1 MQEAQYALVS
11 SIFTL
16 GGLIGALSSGPIST
30 SYGRL
35 VAMRLTTIFFILG
48 SAFEALAPSIAVIIT
63 GRLLSG
69 VGAGAAVVVV
79 PIYISEIAPP
89 QERGIFGVM
98 TQITLN
104 VGILMT
110 QVLGYYLSSGS
121 SWRII
126 LAVGSG
132 LGLLQIAALSFAPE
146 SPAWTAANKDPR
158 DAIRTLQR
166 MRGKGHDVNEE
177 VATWDVDISGDDD
190 GERAGLLSQPI
201 RRPHEESSS
210 GKGTPHVGIFQVIRD
225 PFYRPA
231 IVAVVGTMVAQQ
243 LCGINSVM
251 MYSVSLLSDLF
262 PSSAALLTIF
272 ISVVNIV
279 ITVACAPFPDLLGRK
294 RAILISVTGMGFSSL
309 ALAFSLLYGVKVLSA
324 IAVVSFVACFAAG
337 LGPIPFML
345 ASELVGQEARGATQS
360 WALGANW
367 VATFFVAQ
375 FFPIIN
381 KALGGRGWVYFIF
394 AALALLSATFIA
406 WFVPETK
413 GKRDADE
420 VWGRERRVD

>member
-1 MQEAQYALVS
+1 M
-11 SIFTL
+11 
-16 GGLIGALSSGPIST
+16 
-30 SYGRL
+30 
-35 VAMRLTTIFFILG
+35 
-48 SAFEALAPSIAVIIT
+48 

-79 PIYISEIAPP
+79 PIYISEVAPP

-98 TQITLN
+98 TQISINL
-104 VGILMT
+104 GILMT
-110 QVLGYYLSSGS
+110 QVLGYYLSSGAT
-121 SWRII
+121 WRII
-126 LAVGSG
+126 LAVGCG
-132 LGLLQIAALSFAPE
+132 LGLLQIAALVFTPE
-146 SPAWTAANKDPR
+146 TPAWVAANRNPR
-158 DAIRTLQR
+158 TAVRTLQR
-166 MRGKGHDVNEE
+166 MRGKHHDINDE
-177 VATWDVDISGDDD
+177 VATWDVIVPEDD
-190 GERAGLLSQPI
+190 GERAGLLSQPT
-201 RRPHEESSS
+201 RRPHDESSSS
-210 GKGTPHVGIFQVIRD
+210 GKTTPHVGIFQVIRD

-279 ITVACAPFPDLLGRK
+279 ITVACAPLPDFLGRK
-294 RAILISVTGMGFSSL
+294 KAILVSVTGMGFSSL

-324 IAVVSFVACFAAG
+324 IAVMSFVACFAAG

-375 FFPIIN
+375 FFPIVN
-381 KALGGRGWVYFIF
+381 KALGGRGLVYFIF
-394 AALALLSATFIA
+394 AALALLSASFIA
-406 WFVPETK
+406 WFVPESK

-420 VWGRERRVD
+420 VWGRTRRED